1 MNYQQARAILARLP
15 SLEVKPG
22 LDRILHLLDALG
34 HPEGSFASIH
44 VGGTNGKGS
53 VTAMLASILGRTGV
67 RVGRYTSPE
76 LVDFRDRIAIDGH
89 WISEDEFARAV
100 GRLVPALDT
109 ASDPP
114 TLFEALTAIAF
125 HHFAR
130 NNVEIAVVE
139 VGLGG
144 RFDATN
150 VVRPLLSLL
159 TNVGLDHLAVLGPT
173 LERIAWEKAGIA
185 KPGIPLLAGD
195 LIPEV
200 QRVVLEECAAA
211 GTSLVHPDVV
221 CVERVA
227 FDWER
232 AVYRVT
238 GENLPVR
245 VALPL
250 LGSVQAENLR
260 LVLGAV
266 GLLRAAGLEIDQDAI
281 ASGLQ
286 EVSWPGR
293 FEVVRRRPAIVLDGA
308 HNRPAAEALRSDVER
323 YVPDRSHRH
332 LLLGL
337 LADKEVEAICEILVP
352 HFAAVTVTRSQSP
365 RALPVERL
373 AEVAARS
380 HSAVGQSPTVEE
392 GLVASTAALRR
403 SDALFVTGSLTVVG
417 EARALLVE
425 AACQR

>member
-1 MNYQQARAILARLP
+1 MDYKEARAILGRLP

-22 LDRILHLLDALG
+22 LERILCLLDLLG
-34 HPEGSFASIH
+34 HPERSFASIH

-53 VTAMLASILGRTGV
+53 VTAMLASILSRTGA

-76 LVDFRDRIAIDGH
+76 LVDFRDRIVVDGR
-89 WISEDEFARAV
+89 WISEDEFALAV
-100 GRLVPALDT
+100 GRLVPVLDT

-125 HHFAR
+125 DHFAR
-130 NNVEIAVVE
+130 NGVEIAVVE

-159 TNVGLDHLAVLGPT
+159 TNVGLDHLAVLGST

-195 LIPEV
+195 LAPEAE
-200 QRVVLEECAAA
+200 RVVLEECAAV
-211 GTSLVHPDVV
+211 GTSLVHPDAVD
-221 CVERVA
+221 VERVS

-232 AVYRVT
+232 ATYRVT
-238 GENLPVR
+238 GENLPILVS
-245 VALPL
+245 LPL
-250 LGSVQAENLR
+250 LGSVQEENLR

-266 GLLRAAGLEIDQDAI
+266 GLLRAAGLRIDRDAV
-281 ASGLQ
+281 ALGLR

-293 FEVVRRRPAIVLDGA
+293 FEVVRRRPTIVLDGA
-308 HNRPAAEALRSDVER
+308 HNRPAAEALRLDVER

-337 LADKEVEAICEILVP
+337 LADKEIEAMCEILVP
-352 HFAAVTVTRSQSP
+352 HFAAVTVTRSRSP
-365 RALPVERL
+365 RALAVERL
-373 AEVAARS
+373 AEVAARF
-380 HSAVGQSPTVEE
+380 HSVVGRSQRVEE
-392 GLVASTAALRR
+392 GLAASSLPLRP
-403 SDALFVTGSLTVVG
+403 SDVLFVTGSLTVVQ

-425 AACQR
+425 PACQR